1 MVNNNE
7 LTTRPRS
14 CVKMC
19 ARPPRQRLR
28 HSGPLSATVAVASS
42 ISPPMIGH
50 DFGGTGAAASIFTWF
65 VVFYFLASTP
75 AAAAIVR
82 VFMASSPFIFIFV
95 ANTALHEIKQIKTR
109 SILAPVADE
118 H

>member
-1 MVNNNE
+1 MA
-7 LTTRPRS
+7 L
-14 CVKMC
+14 C

-50 DFGGTGAAASIFTWF
+50 DFGGAAASIFTWF
-65 VVFYFLASTP
+65 VVFIFTSSTP

-95 ANTALHEIKQIKTR
+95 VNTALHEIKQIKI
-109 SILAPVADE
+109 SSMPSSP
-118 H
+118 